1 MSAPQD
7 AVPAVDRRRTT
18 SGRVRR
24 TIVLLLLLVISLVPV
39 RLHAQAGAY
48 LSGRVTRQDGS
59 PAAHARVQVTA
70 ANGATVAGGVDSA
83 GAYRI
88 RLPAGGPW
96 LISVDAPGLNSATR
110 VLPADAPPA
119 ANFSLTERTVVL
131 APVAVRVQPL
141 TVGTATRHV
150 PGSREQSRLAVRLRE
165 EPLDGDFLADVA
177 ARQVG
182 VAAGPDGLSVSGQP
196 TSQTLFTLDGTE
208 AGSAAVPREAVRAV
222 NLLTSTYDVAR
233 GRFTGG
239 QLDVQT
245 LRAGNEWGSTLRIA
259 SQGSALEYGGSPG
272 ALGDRSSYVALDA
285 GGGGA
290 LLRDRLFTYNAVS
303 VRRTEAD
310 SPWLTDLDAD
320 ALGRLGLEPDSVE
333 SFLALTGGSRPSAD
347 AASPAVSR
355 NVSALTRLDAV
366 LSPQQA
372 FTLRLNGASAD
383 LPDPDRTLSLPGT
396 EAATHS
402 SATGFFAQ
410 LSSGGRRVA
419 NELRFGMGTSS
430 REAAAADPV
439 PEGLLMFERA
449 GDLAQRGGG
458 MLRFAGSPLGAF
470 ETRERTLE
478 LADQVVA
485 TTPGEVHR
493 FRLGGELALQRY
505 DRLASLDAGTFVFE
519 TLEDLRLRRPAYF
532 TRSLAARELEADTR
546 RVTVFADDH
555 WRPGAL
561 QLSYGVRA
569 ERVWSPAPA
578 RDPAVEARFGSGGRG
593 MPSHWELSP
602 RVGFGFTTRMPW
614 DRGPQGRTS
623 VSGGFGRFVGQL
635 PLPAVASAANE
646 TGEAQ
651 TGDVVCAGDAV
662 PVPDWV
668 AYRSDPSL
676 IPASCADGSSPV
688 SSRLPRAT
696 LFSRD
701 FVPPTVWRG
710 SLGGQGVLKS
720 GIVWNVSGAVLWGV
734 RQPVAFDRNL
744 RESPAFR
751 NDAEAGRPVFVS
763 PEAIDPATG
772 LVSLTA
778 SRRYPEL
785 GVVREATGDG
795 RSQTVQLSASASQVF
810 VSRLLGWAMAD
821 LGYTWTAGRE
831 RIGSVPVP
839 GGSLSAT
846 AGDPAR
852 MEWAPAGHAP
862 RHILQAYAG
871 TSPSTRLWVGLT
883 AVISSGRAFTPMV
896 AGDVNG
902 DGLHND
908 RAFVFD
914 PGSDAGSGVE
924 AGMERLLR
932 DAPAGIRRC
941 LRTQLGRV
949 AGANS
954 CRTGWSQSLDLNL
967 RYQFGPAIEGS
978 PRRRATL
985 WVVAS
990 NVPAGLDYLV
1000 NGPDGLKGWG
1010 QPPAVDNRLLSVRGF
1025 EPASRRFRYEVNPD
1039 FGRPSTRSELSRSP
1053 FAISLQ
1059 VRVAL
1064 GTDRA
1069 LRDFRRQLAADRT
1082 NADAFSPAN
1091 IRLHA
1096 ERQLPNIPAEA
1107 LAMNG
1112 QAGLLLTPVQ
1122 ALRLQAAADSLAPRI
1137 EEVVAEV
1144 VASVSNEGD
1153 APRLTGARAGE
1164 LQLQARSLRA
1174 EGLSVTRAILTPE
1187 QWTRLPA
1194 ALRAE
1199 QARFSPY
1206 PPEEFSGISN

>member
-1 MSAPQD
+1 MQN
-7 AVPAVDRRRTT
+7 
-18 SGRVRR
+18 GRLRPV
-24 TIVLLLLLVISLVPV
+24 VGLVLLLVIAMLPVALHGQPGQSL
-39 RLHAQAGAY
+39 G
-48 LSGRVTRQDGS
+48 GRVTRPDGS

-70 ANGATVAGGVDSA
+70 ASGETVAVGVDSA
-83 GAYRI
+83 GAYRL
-88 RLPAGGPW
+88 RLPAAGPY
-96 LISVDAPGLNSATR
+96 LVSVDAPGLSSATR

-119 ANFSLTERTVVL
+119 ADFTLAERTVVL
-131 APVAVRVQPL
+131 APVAVRIQPL

-150 PGSREQSRLAVRLRE
+150 PGSREQSRLAVSLRE
-165 EPLDGDFLADVA
+165 EPLDADFLADVA

-182 VAAGPDGLSVSGQP
+182 VSAGPDGLSVSGQP
-196 TSQTLFTLDGTE
+196 ASQTLLTLDGME
-208 AGSAAVPREAVRAV
+208 AGSAGVPREAVRAV

-245 LRAGNEWGSTLRIA
+245 LRAGNEWGSTLRVA

-272 ALGDRSSYVALDA
+272 TLGDRSSYVALDA

-303 VRRTEAD
+303 ARRTAAE
-310 SPWLTDLDAD
+310 SPWLTDLDPD
-320 ALGRLGLEPDSVE
+320 ALRRLGLEPDSVE
-333 SFLALTGGSRPSAD
+333 RFLALTGASRPPAD
-347 AASPAVSR
+347 AASRTVSR
-355 NVSALTRLDAV
+355 TLSALTRLDAV
-366 LSPQQA
+366 LSPRQA
-372 FTLRLNGASAD
+372 LTLRLNGAWAD
-383 LPDPDRTLSLPGT
+383 LPDRDRALALPGT
-396 EAATHS
+396 ESATHS
-402 SATGFFAQ
+402 SSTGLFAQ

-419 NELRFGMGTSS
+419 NELRLGMGATSH
-430 REAAAADPV
+430 EASAADAF

-485 TTPGEVHR
+485 TTPGEAHR

-505 DRLASLDAGTFVFE
+505 DRVSSPAAGTFVFE
-519 TLEDLRLRRPAYF
+519 TLDDLRQGRPAYF
-532 TRSLAARELEADTR
+532 TRSLAPPDLEADIR
-546 RVTVFADDH
+546 RITVFADDH

-569 ERVWSPAPA
+569 ERVWSPAPT
-578 RDPAVEARFGSGGRG
+578 RNPAVEARFGSGGRG
-593 MPSHWELSP
+593 MPSRWELSP

-614 DRGPQGRTS
+614 DHGPQGRTS
-623 VSGGFGRFVGQL
+623 VSGGFGRFVGVL
-635 PLPAVASAANE
+635 PLPTLSTALTE
-646 TGEAQ
+646 TGEAEA
-651 TGDVVCAGDAV
+651 GDVVCAGDAV
-662 PVPDWV
+662 PVPDWA
-668 AYRSDPSL
+668 AYRTDASSVPD
-676 IPASCADGSSPV
+676 SCADGSSPV

-696 LFSRD
+696 IFSRD
-701 FVPPTVWRG
+701 FAPPTVWRA
-710 SLGGQGVLKS
+710 SVGGQGVLKS
-720 GIVWNVSGAVLWGV
+720 GIVWNVSGAMLWGV
-734 RQPVAFDRNL
+734 RQPAAFDRNL
-744 RESPAFR
+744 RDSPAFR
-751 NDAEAGRPVFVS
+751 IAEEGGRPVFVS
-763 PEAIDPATG
+763 PEAVDPETG

-785 GVVREATGDG
+785 GIVREATGDG

-810 VSRLLGWAMAD
+810 VSPVLGWAMAD

-831 RIGSVPVP
+831 QVGSVPAP
-839 GGSLSAT
+839 GGPSSAT

-852 MEWAPAGHAP
+852 LEWAPAGHAP

-871 TSPSTRLWVGLT
+871 TSPTTRLWIGLT
-883 AVISSGRAFTPMV
+883 AVFSSGRAFTPTV

-908 RAFVFD
+908 RAFIFD
-914 PGSDAGSGVE
+914 SRTDRGDEVGV
-924 AGMERLLR
+924 GIDRLLKE
-932 DAPAGIRRC
+932 APAGARRC
-941 LRTQLGRV
+941 LRAQLGRV
-949 AGANS
+949 GGANS

-967 RYQFGPAIEGS
+967 RYQFGPTIEGS

-1010 QPPAVDNRLLSVRGF
+1010 QPPFVDNRLLSVRGF
-1025 EPASRRFRYEVNPD
+1025 DPGSRRFQYDVNPG
-1039 FGRPSTRSELSRSP
+1039 FGRPRSLSDLSRSP
-1053 FAISLQ
+1053 FSVSVQ
-1059 VRVAL
+1059 VRLVL

-1069 LRDFRRQLAADRT
+1069 LRDFRRQLAAGRT
-1082 NADAFSPAN
+1082 NADAFAPAN
-1091 IRLHA
+1091 VRLHA

-1112 QAGLLLTPVQ
+1112 QAGLLLTPAQ
-1122 ALRLQAAADSLAPRI
+1122 ALRLQAAADSLAPGI
-1137 EEVVAEV
+1137 EAVLAEV
-1144 VASVSNEGD
+1144 VASVSNEGN
-1153 APRLTGARAGE
+1153 APRLTAARASE
-1164 LQLQARSLRA
+1164 LQLQAGSLRA
-1174 EGLSVTRAILTPE
+1174 EGLSAVRAILTPE
-1187 QWTRLPA
+1187 QWTRLPP

-1199 QARFSPY
+1199 QVRFSPY
-1206 PPEEFSGISN
+1206 PPEEFSGMPN